1 MARRDREA
9 AMARRGR
16 EAAIARRRAWIGM
29 AMAIPATVAFTP
41 FHPPET
47 PPGEPHVI
55 TPAQPVAAA
64 TSVAPAPAVVVATP
78 APAVVAATPVVT
90 AQPVVAAKPVAPA
103 QPVVAATPVAA
114 VPAAQSL
121 PPSAAAAAPPDRDVG
136 SIVVDAALTRLGAP
150 YAWGA
155 AGPDS
160 FDCSGLVVWAFHQAG
175 ITLPHSSQ
183 ALASGGQPVALDQM
197 EPGDVISLFPDASH
211 VGIYVGDGRMIHA
224 SFDDVPVA
232 VESLFRAPINNV
244 RRYR

>member
-1 MARRDREA
+1 
-9 AMARRGR
+9 MARRGM
-16 EAAIARRRAWIGM
+16 WLGM

-47 PPGEPHVI
+47 PPGEPHVV
-55 TPAQPVAAA
+55 TPAQPVAVATPAAPAQPVAAA
-64 TSVAPAPAVVVATP
+64 TPVVPAPAVVVAP
-78 APAVVAATPVVT
+78 PVVT
-90 AQPVVAAKPVAPA
+90 AQPVVAATPAVTAQPVVPPKPVAPA
-103 QPVVAATPVAA
+103 QPVVAATPV
-114 VPAAQSL
+114 
-121 PPSAAAAAPPDRDVG
+121 APPDRDVG

-150 YAWGA
+150 YEWGA

-224 SFDDVPVA
+224 SFDNVPVA